1 MTSNSKTLALS
12 IAATFILSSSP
23 ALAAAPTTAAEPAQL
38 QIAKA
43 SKKEIREKRRAER
56 KAKREARRAKRQQ
69 RRNSAN

>member
-1 MTSNSKTLALS
+1 MTSNSKTLVLS

-23 ALAAAPTTAAEPAQL
+23 ALAATRATAAEPAQL

-56 KAKREARRAKRQQ
+56 KAKREARRAKREQ